1 MRAVSV
7 NVRAAAVG
15 GDQSKKNVAPQASS
29 RRELLLFTAAAVSAS
44 PLGAAFALPI
54 PPAPQSADCA
64 DCIGEINNTLN
75 ACSLE
80 SQSCVSTLNDDEV
93 HFAAPWEHDLTT
105 EAAVAQLIE
114 VATGGAYEP
123 GLINEPFGVSRGDAG
138 KRVTMF

>member
-1 MRAVSV
+1 MKPDEDDGIFELIIQKTKLLAL
-7 NVRAAAVG
+7 
-15 GDQSKKNVAPQASS
+15 QLLCLCPPIS
-29 RRELLLFTAAAVSAS
+29 RLR
-44 PLGAAFALPI
+44 
-54 PPAPQSADCA
+54 
-64 DCIGEINNTLN
+64 
-75 ACSLE
+75 
-80 SQSCVSTLNDDEV
+80 LNDDEV